1 MAQVIFDCLVPT
13 AEIPS
18 LKQRCELLLSRLIE
32 YNKVGEAQLRAVEQ
46 NPALLEGVEKALRDT
61 YAEQHEG
68 RELANAEVIRMLMH
82 IERPAHSLNGLV
94 MVLSRLFTPAATL
107 PRDPAAL
114 ENEMAFELPAR
125 YPWTV
130 QVHP

>member
-13 AEIPS
+13 AEIPE
-18 LKQRCELLLSRLIE
+18 LTQRCELLLSRLVE
-32 YNKVGEAQLRAVEQ
+32 HNKVGEAQLRAVEHA
-46 NPALLEGVEKALRDT
+46 PALVEGVEQTLRDT
-61 YAEQHEG
+61 YAEQHDG
-68 RELANAEVIRMLMH
+68 IELADAEVIRMILE

-94 MVLSRLFTPAATL
+94 MALSRLFTPAAAL

-114 ENEMAFELPAR
+114 ENERAFEVPAR

-130 QVHP
+130 QVRP